1 MENTSDKSHIH
12 ITPLKTYIVV
22 ACALIILTG
31 ITVGVSLIHLSG
43 WNAVVAILIASIKAT
58 LVGLFFMHLLY
69 DKKIYL
75 VIVMVAVTVVF
86 IFLTLTMFDTV
97 RRGDLYQIKSAPIE
111 QQSKMYNKS
120 GQDTTG
126 TIQQK

>member
-1 MENTSDKSHIH
+1 MENTANKSQIH
-12 ITPLKTYIVV
+12 ITPLKTYIIV
-22 ACALIILTG
+22 ACALFVFTG
-31 ITVGVSLIHLSG
+31 ITVGVSLIPLGG
-43 WNAVVAILIASIKAT
+43 WNAVVAVLIASIKAT

-75 VIVMVAVTVVF
+75 VIVMVAVVILF

-120 GQDTTG
+120 VQDTARRY
-126 TIQQK
+126 